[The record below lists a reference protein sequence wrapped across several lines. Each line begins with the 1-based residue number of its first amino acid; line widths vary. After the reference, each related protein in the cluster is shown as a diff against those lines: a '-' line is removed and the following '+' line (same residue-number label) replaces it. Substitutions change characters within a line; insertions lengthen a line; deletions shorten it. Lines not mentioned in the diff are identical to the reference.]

1 MAASPAAGYQATFT
15 PTISVSEEYTDNYFL
30 TDDNKEHE
38 YITTISPA
46 FTAQI
51 LGKSSGAEISYAP
64 SYAIYDRFNE
74 NDYLRHSAQFF
85 GWTEIAKNTRL
96 DVSDSFLLTEEPLS
110 EADIAILQ
118 TEDPTAQIDSTI
130 RRSRQTYYTNSA
142 RVNLTHQFGE
152 SDSINLGYFH
162 GLLEN
167 EDPSIEDNERYNP
180 FLGLTHWFVPQW
192 GIEMQG
198 SYTKGQFDTEEE
210 FEGDPS
216 DDFNNWNGSGRFIII
231 YTRHFEGFIR
241 YSHTYMDYKG
251 ETENYQI
258 HNPSTGLN
266 YTLPDDISLSFDI
279 GYYIREM
286 EESDNES
293 GLNTSGSLTKT
304 YRRGSINLTG
314 SGGYEETFF
323 GAENLGFSKFYEAGG
338 SATYQ
343 LTRHISLNIFSSYR
357 NNKYEDIEPE
367 REDKTTRGGL
377 GLTIQPL
384 PWMTFELNY
393 TYRSVDSTLDIND
406 YEENRGLIRVT
417 LSPSLPYR
425 FAQ

>member
-15 PTISVSEEYTDNYFL
+15 PRISVSEEYTDNYFL
-30 TDDNKEHE
+30 TDDNKVYE

-51 LGKSSGAEISYAP
+51 LWISSGAEISYAP

-74 NDYLRHSAQFF
+74 NDTLRHNAQFS

-110 EADIAILQ
+110 EEDIAILQ
-118 TEDPTAQIDSTI
+118 TEDPSAQIDTTI

-152 SDSINLGYFH
+152 SNSINLGYFH

-167 EDPSIEDNERYNP
+167 EDPSIEDNERHNP
-180 FLGLTHWFVPQW
+180 FLGLTHWFVPKW

-198 SYTKGQFDTEEE
+198 SYTRGEFDTEEE

-216 DDFNNWNGSGRFIII
+216 DDFDNWNGSARLIKSF
-231 YTRHFEGFIR
+231 TRYFEGFIR
-241 YSHTYMDYKG
+241 YSHTYMHYIG
-251 ETENYQI
+251 ETENYKVY
-258 HNPSTGLN
+258 NPSTGLN

-314 SGGYEETFF
+314 SGGYEESFF
-323 GAENLGFSKFYEAGG
+323 GAENLGFSEFYEAGG

-343 LTRHISLNIFSSYR
+343 LTRHINLNIFGSYR

-367 REDKTTRGGL
+367 REDKITRGGL

-384 PWMTFELNY
+384 TWMTFELNY